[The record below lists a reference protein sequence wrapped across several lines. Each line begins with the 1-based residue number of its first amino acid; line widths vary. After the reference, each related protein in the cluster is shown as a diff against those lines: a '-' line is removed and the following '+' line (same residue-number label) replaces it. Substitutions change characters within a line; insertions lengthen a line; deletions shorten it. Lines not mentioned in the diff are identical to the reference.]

1 MKVDRA
7 AATKSQRAAQQQV
20 ASAQSRPA
28 RLRKAKPL
36 PNDWAAG
43 NSAKYLS
50 YREAWARIR
59 MASKRG
65 YFLEAVTI
73 EESIISDR
81 LLSYLEKT
89 CDLALADGAK
99 RVLKTIV
106 DRWIREATARCATDE
121 QAKLV
126 KDLHSR
132 LNAWR
137 DQRNRVVH
145 GMVKSTARKGEDHI
159 ESFLAGA
166 ADAAREGQEIAR
178 AISDWV
184 FKAGKCSRLK

>member
-1 MKVDRA
+1 MKADRTA
-7 AATKSQRAAQQQV
+7 TTKSRKAIQEQAA
-20 ASAQSRPA
+20 STRSKPA
-28 RLRKAKPL
+28 KLRKAKPL

-59 MASKRG
+59 MASKSG

-81 LLSYLEKT
+81 LLSYLEKS
-89 CDLALADGAK
+89 CGLALGDGTRSSLS
-99 RVLKTIV
+99 RVISTWK
-106 DRWIREATARCATDE
+106 REATSRCETGE
-121 QAKLV
+121 QAQHVEL
-126 KDLHSR
+126 LHGR

-137 DQRNRVVH
+137 EQRNRVVD
-145 GMVKSTARKGEDHI
+145 GMVKSTVSKGEDHI

-166 ADAAREGQEIAR
+166 ADAAREGQE
-178 AISDWV
+178 
-184 FKAGKCSRLK
+184 

>member
-1 MKVDRA
+1 MKADRA
-7 AATKSQRAAQQQV
+7 AATKSRKATQQQA
-20 ASAQSRPA
+20 ASTRSKLAK
-28 RLRKAKPL
+28 LRKAKPL

-50 YREAWARIR
+50 YREAWARIS

-89 CDLALADGAK
+89 CGLALGDEK
-99 RVLKTIV
+99 WISLSRVIGTW
-106 DRWIREATARCATDE
+106 RREATSRCETGE
-121 QAKLV
+121 QAQHV
-126 KDLHSR
+126 GQLHGR

-137 DQRNRVVH
+137 EQRNRVVH
-145 GMVKSTARKGEDHI
+145 GMVKSTASKGEDHI

-166 ADAAREGQEIAR
+166 ADAAREGQDIAR
-178 AISDWV
+178 AISKWV
-184 FKAGKCSRLK
+184 LETRKRTAVK

>member
-1 MKVDRA
+1 MKADRA
-7 AATKSQRAAQQQV
+7 AATKSQEAAQQRA
-20 ASAQSRPA
+20 ASAHPKPA

-43 NSAKYLS
+43 DGAKYLS
-50 YREAWARIR
+50 YREAWARIN
-59 MASKRG
+59 MARKQG

-73 EESIISDR
+73 QESIVSDR

-89 CDLALADGAK
+89 CGLALADGAK
-99 RVLKTIV
+99 RVLKTVV
-106 DRWIREATARCATDE
+106 DRWIREATARCETDE

-126 KDLHSR
+126 KDLHLR
-132 LNAWR
+132 LNTWR

-159 ESFLAGA
+159 ESFLVGA
-166 ADAAREGQEIAR
+166 AEAAREGQEIAR
-178 AISDWV
+178 AIGDWV
-184 FKAGKCSRLK
+184 FKAGECSRLK